1 MMLFY
6 PVKSMSISSRLM
18 LNTMNNRFVKLYC
31 QSAQTASIECTYKTQ
46 AAMCHTVAILTKAY
60 IDCILILW
68 LEKTFSKTVF
78 TAVVH
83 IFYNLHKSIDMFMLK
98 ENSFVVTRTI
108 CDFRVFLHQ
117 TFELFVT
124 SKVEIEV
131 PPFLG
136 AILYVIHNNVLVR
149 FSGNSFT
156 VVFVFIIIIV
166 IITKIYLYMVEI
178 NEQRYNIHT
187 VTKISGVEIYIYQ
200 GSKFLPF

>member
-1 MMLFY
+1 
-6 PVKSMSISSRLM
+6 
-18 LNTMNNRFVKLYC
+18 MNNRFVKRYC
-31 QSAQTASIECTYKTQ
+31 QSAQTASIERTYKTQ
-46 AAMCHTVAILTKAY
+46 AAMCHTFAILTKAY

-83 IFYNLHKSIDMFMLK
+83 IFYNLHKSIDLFMLK
-98 ENSFVVTRTI
+98 ENSFVVTRTV

-136 AILYVIHNNVLVR
+136 AILYVIHNNVPVR
-149 FSGNSFT
+149 FSGNSLRLFL
-156 VVFVFIIIIV
+156 FLLLLLLLLKFIY
-166 IITKIYLYMVEI
+166 TW
-178 NEQRYNIHT
+178 
-187 VTKISGVEIYIYQ
+187 
-200 GSKFLPF
+200 